1 MKESV
6 QERSL
11 RFGVFEA
18 DLETGELRK
27 RGVRIKL
34 QEKPFLILTLLLNRP
49 GEVVTR
55 EELRE
60 NLWPADTFV
69 DFDRS
74 LGTALGKLRQA
85 LGDSA
90 DNPRFIE
97 TLPRRGYRFISP
109 VSSVVPLKPVLPFEA
124 APVGPAWIP
133 RQHLISASVAIV
145 LLSATAMG
153 WFIWQRTWT
162 REKLAGPVGMKS
174 ILVLPLAN
182 LSGDQQLEYFVDGM
196 TDELITDLAKI
207 GSMRIISRTSAMRF
221 KGTKKS
227 LSQIARELN
236 VDDVVEGSVLRS
248 GSRVRITAQLID
260 AAADRHLW
268 AETYERELSDVLAV
282 QGEITQ
288 AIASQVRASL
298 RPEEKR
304 DLAGMPRVMPDV
316 HEDYLKG
323 RYHLAKGSE
332 SEIGKGIELFQR
344 AIEKDP
350 AYALAYV
357 GLADSYIAFTDFYLA
372 PTETMPRAKAA
383 ALRALELDDRLAEA
397 HTSLAVVR
405 FLYDW
410 DWNAAEK
417 GFRRAIELSPSYT
430 DGHIW
435 FANFLAQMSRHNE
448 AAEQMK
454 QAEQLDPLSL
464 NTLLN
469 ASWVFYLARQREQ
482 AARELKNAL
491 ELEPELPVTH
501 TSIWLGYFP
510 KAELPTAF
518 ASLRKGLP
526 RESASPLVLAALAG
540 MDAANGNKAAAK
552 RVLAQLN
559 GISKRRYVC
568 PYEMAA
574 AHVAT
579 GEIQQAFRWL
589 EEAYRQR
596 SICVPDLKT
605 DPRFDPVRAD
615 SAFKDLLRRVNFPP

>member
-1 MKESV
+1 VKESV

-18 DLETGELRK
+18 DLDTGELRK
-27 RGVRIKL
+27 KGVRIKL
-34 QEKPFLILTLLLNRP
+34 QEKPFRILTLFLNRP

-109 VSSVVPLKPVLPFEA
+109 VSTVIPVEPILPSDPARTPRRHLWSA
-124 APVGPAWIP
+124 AAV
-133 RQHLISASVAIV
+133 IV
-145 LLSATAMG
+145 LLSATAIG
-153 WFIWQRTWT
+153 WLFWQRTWT
-162 REKLAGPVGMKS
+162 RGTPTGPVGMKS

-182 LSGDQQLEYFVDGM
+182 LSGDQEQEYFVDGM

-221 KGTKKS
+221 KGSKKS

-236 VDDVVEGSVLRS
+236 VDAVVEGSVLRS

-260 AAADRHLW
+260 AAVDRHLW

-282 QGEITQ
+282 QEEITQ

-332 SEIGKGIELFQR
+332 SEIRKGIELFQR

-357 GLADSYIAFTDFYLA
+357 GLADSYIAFTDFYRA

-383 ALRALELDDRLAEA
+383 ASRALELDDHLAEA

-430 DGHIW
+430 DGRIW
-435 FANFLAQMSRHNE
+435 YANFLAQMARHRE
-448 AAEQMK
+448 AAEEIRH
-454 QAEQLDPLSL
+454 AEQLDPLSL

-469 ASWVFYLARQREQ
+469 ASWVFYLARQSEQ

-501 TSIWLGYFP
+501 SSIWLGYFP
-510 KAELPTAF
+510 KAELPAAF
-518 ASLRKGLP
+518 ASLKKRT
-526 RESASPLVLAALAG
+526 AA
-540 MDAANGNKAAAK
+540 
-552 RVLAQLN
+552 
-559 GISKRRYVC
+559 
-568 PYEMAA
+568 
-574 AHVAT
+574 
-579 GEIQQAFRWL
+579 
-589 EEAYRQR
+589 
-596 SICVPDLKT
+596 
-605 DPRFDPVRAD
+605 
-615 SAFKDLLRRVNFPP
+615 